1 MAGSTPKFAWCSC
14 AKNKILSKDT
24 HQLCVHCLGIQHA
37 KEAVLEYGKCPHC
50 AKMDWS
56 LRINRLANVQE
67 LMHRQNQLQRKCESA
82 GPPSTPLTGIP
93 EVTREPITTPSPS
106 TLITLSPAQPLS
118 FPVILTVN
126 SPASTLTVSKGAC
139 AFPGDQ
145 PQPLQSTFALSQL
158 SPFPPDAKAH
168 KRMHSSRAH
177 SRFTKRSKQNQRHKC
192 KCRSHCWDSSDS
204 CSSARGATSWRRAC
218 AAKLER
224 QLMESVQKKLNTQQK
239 SMQAR
244 WAVMEKRIGAL
255 ERLTTDSLVTVSA
268 ATQTIQEGQKDHIYP
283 DKSTSIQLAVKNR
296 EQPRV
301 SPSGAN
307 EKMADKEDGEDPCLL
322 PEISLKIKDMLIA
335 VKLQELMERAAKYLG
350 IDFPHTTDH
359 PNPTIVPE
367 FEDSVRSTW
376 SNPACSQPFRPVHAE
391 MYRLHACQA
400 PAYDRMP
407 QVNSF
412 MSAIFQAITPME
424 NKEVSRPAKS
434 WRFAETLAERAYQT
448 AGMLARTTNYLRY
461 LSDYQKRL
469 LLEASEEQPP
479 QRLVAI
485 ANELKLIAKFT
496 LQLSTHQAELSGR
509 AMACSVAIHRQVWLA
524 ETNCKDD
531 LQATVVDLP
540 FVVSHASGT
549 TNVSTSSSMLCKED
563 IL

>member
-1 MAGSTPKFAWCSC
+1 METAEEALRTLLEMTP
-14 AKNKILSKDT
+14 
-24 HQLCVHCLGIQHA
+24 GIQHA

-50 AKMDWS
+50 AEMDWS
-56 LRINRLANVQE
+56 WRINRLANVQE
-67 LMHRQNQLQRKCESA
+67 FMHRENQLQRKCESA
-82 GPPSTPLTGIP
+82 RCDPPPTTLTGIP
-93 EVTREPITTPSPS
+93 EVTKEPITTPSPS

-118 FPVILTVN
+118 FPVMLTVN

-139 AFPGDQ
+139 DSPGGL
-145 PQPLQSTFALSQL
+145 PQPLQSTFALS
-158 SPFPPDAKAH
+158 PFPPEAKAH
-168 KRMHSSRAH
+168 KRRHSSRAH
-177 SRFTKRSKQNQRHKC
+177 SRLTRRSKRNQQHKC
-192 KCRSHCWDSSDS
+192 KCCLSCWDSLNS
-204 CSSARGATSWRRAC
+204 CSSARGATSWWRTC
-218 AAKLER
+218 AVKLER
-224 QLMESVQKKLNTQQK
+224 QLMESMQQKLNAQQK

-244 WAVMEKRIGAL
+244 WSMMEKRIGAL

-268 ATQTIQEGQKDHIYP
+268 ATQTIQEDQKDHIYP
-283 DKSTSIQLAVKNR
+283 DKLTSIQLAVKNQ
-296 EQPRV
+296 EQPHV

-307 EKMADKEDGEDPCLL
+307 EKMADNESGEDLSLL

-335 VKLQELMERAAKYLG
+335 VKLQELMGRATKYLG

-367 FEDSVRSTW
+367 FEDSVQSTW
-376 SNPACSQPFRPVHAE
+376 SNPACSRPFKPVHAE
-391 MYRLHACQA
+391 MYRLHVCQA
-400 PAYDRMP
+400 PAYDQMP
-407 QVNSF
+407 QISSF
-412 MSAIFQAITPME
+412 MSAIFQAVTPME

-434 WRFAETLAERAYQT
+434 WRFAEALAERAYQT
-448 AGMLARTTNYLRY
+448 AGMLARTANYLRY

-469 LLEASEEQPP
+469 LLEASEGQPP

-485 ANELKLIAKFT
+485 VNELKLIAKFT

-509 AMACSVAIHRQVWLA
+509 AMAWSVAIRRQVWLS

-540 FVVSHASGT
+540 FVVSHATGT
-549 TNVSTSSSMLCKED
+549 TNVSTSSNMLRKED